1 MKARV
6 RAWNMRWMIILL
18 HLRQFMNTQYI
29 YIFTGRARAHIYR
42 KAPTDLLP
50 FSTNSVTLV
59 LVSGDQ
65 SINSDYAARRVVG
78 MERETHN

>member
-42 KAPTDLLP
+42 EAPTDLLQ

-65 SINSDYAARRVVG
+65 SINFDYAARRVVG